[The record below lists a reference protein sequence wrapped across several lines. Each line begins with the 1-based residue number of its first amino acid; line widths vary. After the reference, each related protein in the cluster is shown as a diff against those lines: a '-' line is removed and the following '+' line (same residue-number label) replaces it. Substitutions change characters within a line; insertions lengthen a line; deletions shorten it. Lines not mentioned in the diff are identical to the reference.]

1 MKRCNRVAKR
11 SNSEILDNFFR
22 NWKET
27 LLFLLQLFSLQVA
40 ISKIHEENNLS
51 SIWLTNLYYKILP
64 ITATTP
70 FHPLDKPR
78 SNRHISPRIPEQN
91 YPLKEEKILQ
101 EERRLPSSRQP
112 SEYVT
117 GTIINYADFVAH
129 RARITVISTCFNI
142 VRIFFSRREKKETRE
157 EEKGGKNTENSEN
170 TKGHVSIIAG
180 VLAETSLFWKSLMD
194 SSLWTIFQQL
204 WDAVG
209 GGHLHV
215 KERREGKMLRVFS
228 WRGSRPVFTPGIK
241 FLQHLLKRFS
251 STAEEVNE
259 IERRSGED
267 KWICWNGL

>member
-22 NWKET
+22 NWAKET
-27 LLFLLQLFSLQVA
+27 LLFLLQLFSLSCNFKNTRRKQ
-40 ISKIHEENNLS
+40 
-51 SIWLTNLYYKILP
+51 SILYRLTNLYYKILP
-64 ITATTP
+64 ITATP

-78 SNRHISPRIPEQN
+78 SKRHISPRIPEQN

-101 EERRLPSSRQP
+101 EHRLPSSRQP

-117 GTIINYADFVAH
+117 GTIINYPDFVAH

-241 FLQHLLKRFS
+241 FLQHLPKRFS

-259 IERRSGED
+259 IERRSRRR
-267 KWICWNGL
+267 

>member
-1 MKRCNRVAKR
+1 M
-11 SNSEILDNFFR
+11 
-22 NWKET
+22 
-27 LLFLLQLFSLQVA
+27 
-40 ISKIHEENNLS
+40 
-51 SIWLTNLYYKILP
+51 
-64 ITATTP
+64 
-70 FHPLDKPR
+70 
-78 SNRHISPRIPEQN
+78 
-91 YPLKEEKILQ
+91 
-101 EERRLPSSRQP
+101 
-112 SEYVT
+112 
-117 GTIINYADFVAH
+117 IINYPDFVPH

-267 KWICWNGL
+267 K

>member
-1 MKRCNRVAKR
+1 M
-11 SNSEILDNFFR
+11 
-22 NWKET
+22 
-27 LLFLLQLFSLQVA
+27 
-40 ISKIHEENNLS
+40 
-51 SIWLTNLYYKILP
+51 
-64 ITATTP
+64 
-70 FHPLDKPR
+70 
-78 SNRHISPRIPEQN
+78 
-91 YPLKEEKILQ
+91 
-101 EERRLPSSRQP
+101 
-112 SEYVT
+112 
-117 GTIINYADFVAH
+117 AH

-209 GGHLHV
+209 EGHLHV

-267 KWICWNGL
+267 K